1 MPHIGDA
8 PEQVVRDALE
18 HLRTLSYREGTI
30 RAYRQSWSHLLTF
43 ATARRFRGFSVSLV
57 ARFRKFRGLSAGRRF
72 AAVSPEGKMIRA
84 LRVLEEF
91 ATAGNHRRAALR
103 KPRSVLPSFMEKAL
117 RAVGVHIRQELCWA
131 ESTRTI
137 RMYWLRL
144 FLQYRRS
151 RAPFTSW
158 RSLSDADL
166 PAYIESLGGSARDTR
181 RTAFYSV
188 KAMLRLLFLL
198 GHLRTPLHERTPRFF
213 SPQDGSLHPIWLP
226 DEITAVLA
234 AVDRSRTT
242 GKRDYAILLLAAR
255 LGLRACD
262 IRALRLD
269 DLCWERSCMEL
280 VQQKTGVP
288 FVLPMPEDVGE
299 ALIDYLRNARPTTPH
314 REVFLRAL
322 APFAPLHP
330 HAQFHGEVMK
340 YRQRAGLPAAPRRGL
355 HSFRHTLATRLLD
368 GGVSLPGIAA
378 VLGHRDVE
386 STRAY
391 VRISL
396 PVLRQ
401 AAIDPDEELTHG

>member
-1 MPHIGDA
+1 MPHIGDT

-18 HLRTLSYREGTI
+18 YLRTLDYREGAI
-30 RAYRQSWSHLLTF
+30 RGYRHSWSHFLAF
-43 ATARRFRGFSVSLV
+43 AKARRCRRFSVRLV
-57 ARFRKFRGLSAGRRF
+57 VRFREFRGLSAGRRF
-72 AAVSPEGKMIRA
+72 RAVSPEGKMARA

-91 ATAGNHRRAALR
+91 ATSGNHRRAPLR
-103 KPRSVLPSFMEKAL
+103 KPPSMLPSFMEKAL
-117 RAVGVHIRQELCWA
+117 RAVEAHISHELCWA
-131 ESTRTI
+131 ENTRTI

-158 RSLSDADL
+158 RSLNDADL

-188 KAMLRLLFLL
+188 KAILRLLFLL
-198 GHLRTPLHERTPRFF
+198 GHLPAPLHERTPRFF
-213 SPQDGSLHPIWLP
+213 SPQDGPLRPIWPP
-226 DEITAVLA
+226 DDIKAVLS
-234 AVDRSRTT
+234 AVDRSRVT

-269 DLCWERSCMEL
+269 DLCWERSCLEL

-288 FVLPMPEDVGE
+288 LALPLPEDVGE
-299 ALIDYLRNARPTTPH
+299 AVIDYLRNARPTTPH
-314 REVFLRAL
+314 REIFLRAL
-322 APFAPLHP
+322 APFAPLNP
-330 HAQFHGEVMK
+330 HAQFHGEVTK
-340 YRQRAGLPAAPRRGL
+340 YRQLAGLPVAPRCGL
-355 HSFRHTLATRLLD
+355 HSLRHTLATRLLD
-368 GGVSLPGIAA
+368 GGVSLPSIAA
-378 VLGHRDVE
+378 VLGHGDVE

-391 VRISL
+391 LRISH

-401 AAIDPDEELTHG
+401 AAIDPDEELTHA